1 LPQAKKKSTTAIVEG
16 NQIAHRLAESVFIL
30 MVLVAIY
37 LVACLVSYDPT
48 DPGPFNTV
56 ASQKVSNVGRVLG
69 AWLANFL
76 LFLTGYLAYLLP
88 LVLVYAGWLVYTKIG
103 SPAGKT
109 GPLEWFARVTGLLLF
124 VLSATG
130 LAHMHTLPPAGSMV
144 GLKSQR
150 TSKSLTLVAD
160 PDTSWSGLCINSR
173 RSAWP
178 KKACRRRKPSMR

>member
-1 LPQAKKKSTTAIVEG
+1 MPQAKKKSTTAIVEG

-76 LFLTGYLAYLLP
+76 LFLTG
-88 LVLVYAGWLVYTKIG
+88 
-103 SPAGKT
+103 
-109 GPLEWFARVTGLLLF
+109 
-124 VLSATG
+124 
-130 LAHMHTLPPAGSMV
+130 
-144 GLKSQR
+144 
-150 TSKSLTLVAD
+150 
-160 PDTSWSGLCINSR
+160 
-173 RSAWP
+173 
-178 KKACRRRKPSMR
+178 